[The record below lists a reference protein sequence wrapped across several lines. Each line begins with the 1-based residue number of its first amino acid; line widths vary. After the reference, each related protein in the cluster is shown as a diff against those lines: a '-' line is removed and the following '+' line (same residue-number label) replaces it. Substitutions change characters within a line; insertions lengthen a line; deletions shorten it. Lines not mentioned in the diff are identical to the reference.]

1 MGEDFEL
8 LFTLS
13 HKEAKRLLKK
23 NTGLFKPIGEITDQK
38 YVLRLVEKR
47 NKEKIIRPKGFQHF

>member
-13 HKEAKRLLKK
+13 RKEAKRILYRRL
-23 NTGLFKPIGEITDQK
+23 NIFKPIGEIVQRK
-38 YVLRLVEKR
+38 FGLRLIDKR
-47 NKEKIIRPKGFQHF
+47 NKEKIITPKGFQHF